1 MPVHHHFDRELC
13 LVRTR
18 CEGDVRFEEVMRHFR
33 DLEGDASL
41 PARLDVLLDLTGMRS
56 LPETGQL
63 RSVAGEIDR
72 LQGRV
77 AWGACAIVAAD
88 DAPFGMSRMFHV
100 FAEAHF
106 ARSSVFREL
115 GEAERWLAA
124 QSP

>member
-1 MPVHHHFDRELC
+1 MPVSHQFDRERS

-33 DLEGDASL
+33 ELEGDPSL
-41 PARLDVLLDLTGMRS
+41 PARLDVLLDLTEMRS
-56 LPETGQL
+56 LPESGQL
-63 RSVAGEIDR
+63 RAVAGEIDR

-88 DAPFGMSRMFHV
+88 DALFGMSRMFHV

-115 GEAERWLAA
+115 DDAERWLAS